1 MKKDA
6 ILVTGGAGYI
16 GSHAVLSL
24 IEAGYR
30 PVVLDDLSTGSP
42 ALLPGDVPFFEG
54 DAGDRTLVTEVLGR
68 FGCSAVMHFAAS
80 LSVEE
85 SVRKP
90 AHYWRNNAGT
100 TAALLEACAE
110 ANVSRFLFSSTAAVY
125 GNASLEPVNEETAC
139 KPLNPYGSSKLAC
152 ERMIADME
160 PAYGMRFMALRYF
173 NVAGADPRGRSGQIG
188 PEASHLI
195 RSACEVALGR
205 RDFLTIYGTDYPTP
219 DGTGVR
225 DYIHVSDVASAHVAA
240 LRYLQS
246 GKASAIVNLGYG
258 RGFSVRQV
266 VHALERVHGSVLP
279 VKEAP
284 RREGDSAAVVADAT
298 RIRAL
303 LDWQPK
309 HGSLDHI
316 LETALAWE
324 RKRHEGVRS

>member
-1 MKKDA
+1 MTKDA
-6 ILVTGGAGYI
+6 ILVTGGGGYI
-16 GSHAVLSL
+16 GSHAVLAL
-24 IEAGYR
+24 MEAGYR
-30 PVVLDDLSTGSP
+30 PVVLDDLSTGSR
-42 ALLPGDVPFFEG
+42 ALVPLDVPLVVG
-54 DAGDRTLVTEVLGR
+54 NAGDRNLVTEVLGR

-80 LSVEE
+80 ISVEE
-85 SVRKP
+85 SVRRP

-100 TAALLEACAE
+100 TAALLEACAG
-110 ANVSRFLFSSTAAVY
+110 AKLGRFIFSSTAAVY
-125 GNASLEPVNEETAC
+125 GNASLEPVNEETPC

-152 ERMIADME
+152 EQMISDME
-160 PAYGMRFMALRYF
+160 PACGLRFVALRYF
-173 NVAGADPRGRSGQIG
+173 NVAGADPMGRSGQSG

-205 RDFLTIYGTDYPTP
+205 RDFLAIYGTDYPTP

-240 LRYLQS
+240 LRYLESDGQ
-246 GKASAIVNLGYG
+246 SAIMNLGYG
-258 RGFSVRQV
+258 QGFSVREV
-266 VHALERVHGSVLP
+266 VQALERVHGKALP

-303 LDWQPK
+303 LDWQPR

-324 RKRHEGVRS
+324 RKKEEGGNL